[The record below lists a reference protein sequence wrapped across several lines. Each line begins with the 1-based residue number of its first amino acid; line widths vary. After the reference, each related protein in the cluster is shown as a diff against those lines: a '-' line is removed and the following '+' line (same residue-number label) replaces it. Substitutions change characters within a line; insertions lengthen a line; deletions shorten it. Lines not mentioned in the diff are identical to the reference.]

1 VLDETKATNG
11 EVAPGQYM
19 AWNHNANLQIVE
31 DSQVWDSNLRTDE
44 DKRVGTKRRKRDAES
59 KALNK
64 RHSETQQALKAI
76 ENRHSETQQELKA
89 INDRHSET
97 QRKTQEELQEVKTML
112 MNIMSKP

>member
-1 VLDETKATNG
+1 MLDETKATNG

-31 DSQVWDSNLRTDE
+31 DSQVWDSNLRTDK
-44 DKRVGTKRRKRDAES
+44 DKRVGTKRRKRDAE
-59 KALNK
+59 N
-64 RHSETQQALKAI
+64 KAI
-76 ENRHSETQQELKA
+76 NKRHSETQQELKA

-112 MNIMSKP
+112 MNIMSIMSKP

>member
-1 VLDETKATNG
+1 
-11 EVAPGQYM
+11 M

-31 DSQVWDSNLRTDE
+31 DSQVWDSNLRTDK

-59 KALNK
+59 KAINK
-64 RHSETQQALKAI
+64 
-76 ENRHSETQQELKA
+76 RHSETQQELKA

-112 MNIMSKP
+112 MKIMSKP